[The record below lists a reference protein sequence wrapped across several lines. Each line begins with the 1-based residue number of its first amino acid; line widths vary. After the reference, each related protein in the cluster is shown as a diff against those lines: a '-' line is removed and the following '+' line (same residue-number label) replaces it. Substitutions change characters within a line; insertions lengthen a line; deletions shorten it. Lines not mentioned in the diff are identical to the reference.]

1 MYNRIFRLT
10 VFFLS
15 RQEKNDDL
23 IEFTETDCTSPQQD
37 LVRKRAKPRSKQMT
51 MYDYASSV
59 SFRYKQF
66 YSSLTNTTS
75 TATVVK
81 GQKRSAIVF
90 IQ

>member
-1 MYNRIFRLT
+1 
-10 VFFLS
+10 
-15 RQEKNDDL
+15 
-23 IEFTETDCTSPQQD
+23 
-37 LVRKRAKPRSKQMT
+37 MT